1 MKKINFFM
9 WAIMPFILIA
19 LFLFLPL
26 FQTYYIATSAKDM
39 TIYGFN
45 FILGKFVK
53 DSQTLANVT
62 KISSSSMVIVIM
74 TFLPITI
81 VISNKFL
88 KRDIALKLINV
99 LISVAVVIYFYLFQ
113 FHNYKLLGDDFYN
126 ILAFK
131 TTWLYS
137 MLVVIYSLYAIYH
150 ITILVVSIRKK
161 IKSKEEYLTAK
172 EIKENNDL

>member
-26 FQTYYIATSAKDM
+26 FQTYYISTSAKDM

-53 DSQTLANVT
+53 DSETLVNVT
-62 KISSSSMVIVIM
+62 KISSSSMVIIIM
-74 TFLPITI
+74 IFLPITI

-99 LISVAVVIYFYLFQ
+99 LISVTVVVYFYLFQ
-113 FHNYKLLGDDFYN
+113 FNNYKLLGDEFYN

-150 ITILVVSIRKK
+150 ITILVVSIRRK
-161 IKSKEEYLTAK
+161 IKSKEEYLTVK

>member
-26 FQTYYIATSAKDM
+26 FHTYYISTSANDM

-53 DSQTLANVT
+53 DSETLTNIT
-62 KISSSSMVIVIM
+62 KISSSAMVIVVMI
-74 TFLPITI
+74 FLPVTI
-81 VISNKFL
+81 FISNKFL
-88 KRDIALKLINV
+88 KRDIALKIINV
-99 LISVAVVIYFYLFQ
+99 LISVAIVIYFYSFQ
-113 FHNYKLLGDDFYN
+113 FNNYKLLGDEFYN

-161 IKSKEEYLTAK
+161 MKSKEEYLTAA